1 MNTAMRAVARI
12 DLDAAVENMEA
23 MHKNLPEGTGICAV
37 VKANGYGHGAT
48 RIAKKLEP
56 LSYVWGYAVA
66 TVEEGI
72 DLRKNGVKKPILILG
87 YAFPYC
93 YEDLVTYE
101 IRPAVFRAD
110 QIEELSD
117 VAVKMDRKLKIHI
130 AVDTGMSRIGITPD
144 EEGLSF
150 VRHALSL
157 PGIEIEGLFTHFAKA
172 DMTEGVEDTRKQYE
186 KLMNFSRRIAGEL
199 SFRVPIV
206 HCSNSAAIVQYQ
218 EKNHAGLCTAA
229 GTSIVRAG
237 ITLYGMEPSDETDLS
252 TVPLKPVMGIYSHV
266 VYIKTI
272 HRGDAVSY
280 GGTFVAG
287 GDVRV
292 ATIPFG
298 YADGYPRS
306 LSNKGYVLIRGHKA
320 KILGRVCMDQMMVDI
335 TGFDDIQMDDIVTV
349 MGQEMDEDSD
359 GNLTPKKGG
368 LSITAEELG
377 NLSGRFNYELVCDIS
392 DRVPRLYVG

>member
-12 DLDAAVENMEA
+12 DLNAAVENMEA
-23 MHKNLPEGTGICAV
+23 MHRNLRPETKICAV
-37 VKANGYGHGAT
+37 VKANGYGHGAEK
-48 RIAKKLEP
+48 IAAKVETLP
-56 LSYVWGYAVA
+56 YVWGCAVA

-72 DLRKNGVKKPILILG
+72 ALRKGGVKKPILILG

-93 YEDLVTYE
+93 YEDLINYE
-101 IRPAVFRAD
+101 IRPAVFRLD
-110 QIEELSD
+110 QLRELSD
-117 VAVKMDRKLKIHI
+117 VAVAIHRKLKIHI
-130 AVDTGMSRIGITPD
+130 AVDTGMCRIGITPD
-144 EEGLSF
+144 DEGLAF
-150 VRHALSL
+150 VKEAISL
-157 PGIEIEGLFTHFAKA
+157 PGIEVEGLFTHFAKA

-186 KLMNFSRRIAGEL
+186 RLMHFNQRIQTEL
-199 SFRVPIV
+199 SYHVPIV

-218 EKNHAGLCTAA
+218 EKNHKSLCTAEGA
-229 GTSIVRAG
+229 DMVRAG

-272 HRGDAVSY
+272 HQGDAVSY
-280 GGTFVAG
+280 GGTFVAK

-306 LSNKGYVLIRGHKA
+306 LSNKGYVLIRSHKVP
-320 KILGRVCMDQMMVDI
+320 ILGRVCMDQMMVDV
-335 TGFDDIQMDDIVTV
+335 TGLDDIQMDDLVTI
-349 MGQEMDEDSD
+349 MGQEMEEDAE
-359 GNLTPKKGG
+359 GNLTPKQGG

-377 NLSGRFNYELVCDIS
+377 ALSGRFNYEIVCDIS
-392 DRVPRLYVG
+392 ERVPRLYVD